1 MRIIIASGFGLGV
14 LLGATGA
21 QAGPGT
27 PTAPRTRTATVAP
40 VRTSTVATTAL
51 DRELAQYLVLLESWD
66 DVKDLELL
74 ELLPVLEDEDD

>member
-1 MRIIIASGFGLGV
+1 MRPWIASGVGVGV
-14 LLGATGA
+14 LLLPALVE
-21 QAGPGT
+21 AGPGA
-27 PTAPRTRTATVAP
+27 APPRGTRTASVAV
-40 VRTSTVATTAL
+40 VRTSTVASSAL